1 MIKQLFKKVLII
13 YLVVIACVFTPTYRA
28 YAASAG
34 GWSFSSFDV
43 ATSVVK
49 AMKNGASASVAV
61 AKSPISAKIAKGI
74 VGGVIAGAAIPLA
87 ISQISG
93 LALNAVDWVLDP
105 ANNAIK
111 YRPKDGSPQEP
122 TGIVYT
128 TNFSKT
134 KFTNL
139 ADACKEIL
147 INIGRND
154 GKHSCFATEKDAYYK
169 DISVYVGTVLHA
181 HDGFYDSTLGTYGSF
196 TVPTVPPNNP
206 YKTIPIGTVA
216 DKIYD
221 NAKTDT
227 ASASV
232 VNDAV
237 KDYVNEGSADVA
249 LDNAKADADAT
260 HGCGTGTHWSGSAC
274 VADTPTTPTTPDTPD
289 TPFDPTSIIDAIN
302 SVFNAV
308 QSLFDAVMS
317 IPDVIN
323 TAIDKVLDAI
333 ASITDVINNALDDLL
348 VDIKDFFQPVVDTF
362 TDFVDWVKQEPTTD
376 NPTQPDVTTLPT
388 PQTDSVNISFD
399 GGCPAPNVIPWSL
412 AGQNV
417 DITISYTPICDTA
430 TLLNPIIKLAAS
442 LGAVFII
449 AGIRRGDDG

>member
-1 MIKQLFKKVLII
+1 MIKQLLKKVLII
-13 YLVVIACVFTPTYRA
+13 YLVFIACIFTPTYRA

-34 GWSFSSFDV
+34 GWSFSAFDV
-43 ATSVVK
+43 ATSVVT
-49 AMKNGASASVAV
+49 AMKNGGTAAVAV
-61 AKSPISAKIAKGI
+61 AKSPITSKIAKGI
-74 VGGVIAGAAIPLA
+74 LGGVIAGAALPLA

-111 YRPKDGSPQEP
+111 YTPKPNTFG
-122 TGIVYT
+122 YAT
-128 TNFSKT
+128 TYDT
-134 KFTNL
+134 KVIFATAQAA
-139 ADACKEIL
+139 ADYACKPFQGVESIYQKT
-147 INIGRND
+147 NPEGTTV
-154 GKHSCFATEKDAYYK
+154 FATVG
-169 DISVYVGTVLHA
+169 SVYCNYGNS
-181 HDGFYDSTLGTYGSF
+181 HDLRWQPY
-196 TVPTVPPNNP
+196 PTTPVS
-206 YKTIPIGTVA
+206 IPISTVA

-227 ASASV
+227 ESRSI

-237 KDYVNEGSADVA
+237 KEYVNEGSADVA
-249 LDNAKADADAT
+249 LDAAKADADAT
-260 HGCGTGTHWSGSAC
+260 HNCGTGTHWSGSAC
-274 VADTPTTPTTPDTPD
+274 VADTPSTPTTPTTPD
-289 TPFDPTSIIDAIN
+289 TPFDPTSIIDAIGK
-302 SVFNAV
+302 V
-308 QSLFDAVMS
+308 FDAVMS
-317 IPDVIN
+317 LPDVIN
-323 TAIDKVLDAI
+323 
-333 ASITDVINNALDDLL
+333 SALDDLL
-348 VDIKDFFQPVVDTF
+348 ADIKDFFQPVIDSF
-362 TDFVDWVKQEPTTD
+362 TDFVDWVKQEPTTES
-376 NPTQPDVTTLPT
+376 PTQPDVTTLPT